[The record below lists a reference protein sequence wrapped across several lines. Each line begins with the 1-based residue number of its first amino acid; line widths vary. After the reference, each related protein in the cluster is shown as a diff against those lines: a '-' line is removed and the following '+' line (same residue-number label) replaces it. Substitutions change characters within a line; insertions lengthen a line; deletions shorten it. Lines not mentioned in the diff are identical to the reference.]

1 MVQSGDPGMGCL
13 DSFNVN
19 LEVTAGAQEQKGHLP
34 PFLPSHA
41 SSFLT
46 RLVLAALLLGNHLP
60 MLSFPQPHTKFP
72 AFLIFSAPSLTTLHE
87 NMLSGEQDSLTWC
100 GVLGKVLTIKKD
112 RKWKCGFEKFILLH
126 MKGQSSLWKTI
137 G

>member
-1 MVQSGDPGMGCL
+1 MVQHSDPGMGCL
-13 DSFNVN
+13 NSFNVN
-19 LEVTAGAQEQKGHLP
+19 LEVTAGDQEQKGHLP
-34 PFLPSHA
+34 PFLPSHT

-60 MLSFPQPHTKFP
+60 MLSFPHPHTKFP
-72 AFLIFSAPSLTTLHE
+72 ALLIFSAPSLTTLHE
-87 NMLSGEQDSLTWC
+87 HMLSGEQDSLTWH

-112 RKWKCGFEKFILLH
+112 RKWKCGFEKFISLH
-126 MKGQSSLWKTI
+126 MKRQSSLWKTI